1 LRFGRLTPVS
11 ERPDLRDPI
20 FSLSAEFVRLYATM
34 CPVHA
39 IMAGVPC
46 DPGTPTKGRAERAVL
61 QKSGTEYWRAGV
73 AQRPGRVEAGQAVDV
88 RDV

>member
-1 LRFGRLTPVS
+1 MS

-20 FSLSAEFVRLYATM
+20 FSLSHEFFCVYAAMCPTHATM
-34 CPVHA
+34 T
-39 IMAGVPC
+39 GVPC
-46 DPGTPTKGRAERAVL
+46 DPGTPTKGRAERGVL